1 MLDRVPLIPR
11 FDGQHDTPHA
21 HVWTIVL
28 TGDAS
33 PVPARGHHR
42 PQRHRPVRWP
52 RAATPSPLLLR
63 TQRTLERASRLA
75 PAGQMVTVMTRR
87 RAAAWEPEL
96 ETVSDGLRVVQPVYR
111 GRAAEFLL
119 PLLKIVRRDP
129 AATVILLPATQRI
142 DHDARFLRYVGRA
155 VWAVAVRPDVP
166 LIIGA
171 QPYAQAV
178 DGWIEPGAP
187 VEGLETLAVH
197 TVKRFVDEA
206 SPAERRRLLDSQ
218 GLVSTSIFV
227 ARAQTL
233 LTLAERTLTEVREAL
248 EPLEEAFDRPEESLL
263 GEAIYESIPYTGL
276 GSLERAPELAVLAL
290 PDVVWRAPER
300 EALELL
306 AS

>member
-1 MLDRVPLIPR
+1 
-11 FDGQHDTPHA
+11 
-21 HVWTIVL
+21 
-28 TGDAS
+28 
-33 PVPARGHHR
+33 
-42 PQRHRPVRWP
+42 
-52 RAATPSPLLLR
+52 
-63 TQRTLERASRLA
+63 
-75 PAGQMVTVMTRR
+75 
-87 RAAAWEPEL
+87 
-96 ETVSDGLRVVQPVYR
+96 VSDGLRVVQPVYR

-129 AATVILLPATQRI
+129 AATVILLPTTQRI

-187 VEGLETLAVH
+187 VEGLETLAVR

-263 GEAIYESIPYTGL
+263 GEAIYESMPYTGL